1 MLICYVAAVCSGHC
15 GIVRQPFPPAEIVSR
30 QPTATASPRE
40 NSPFRHAKFMIGAT
54 EVAQLHVPVGLEVAF
69 AGRSN
74 SGKSS
79 AINAITSRDRLAFVS
94 KTPGRTQQI
103 NVFRVGESDR
113 FLVDLPGYGY
123 AKVAKTQRKHWDRV
137 LSSYLQYRPTL
148 VGLVL
153 IMDARH
159 PLTELDWQMLEWFAV
174 SGRPVHVLLT
184 KSDKLGKTERRNT
197 LDAVNRELGGA
208 PIPVSVQ
215 LFSSVDG
222 TGLADAQDLLARW
235 LGMQEPVTE

>member
-1 MLICYVAAVCSGHC
+1 MLICHLAEPCNGRLALITGHFAHSEN
-15 GIVRQPFPPAEIVSR
+15 VTR
-30 QPTATASPRE
+30 QPTTTASPRE
-40 NSPFRHAKFMIGAT
+40 NSPFRHAQFMIGAT
-54 EVAQLHVPVGLEVAF
+54 EVEQLQVPVGIEVAF

-74 SGKSS
+74 AGKSS
-79 AINAITSRDRLAFVS
+79 AINAITGRDRLAFVS

-103 NVFRVGESDR
+103 NVFRVGEADC

-148 VGLVL
+148 AGLVL
-153 IMDARH
+153 IMDVRH
-159 PLTELDWQMLEWFAV
+159 PLTEIDWQMLEWFAV
-174 SGRPVHVLLT
+174 SGRPVHILLT
-184 KSDKLGKTERRNT
+184 KSDKLGTTERRRI
-197 LDAVNRELGGA
+197 LEAVNGELGGA

-222 TGLADAQDLLARW
+222 TGLTEAQALLLRW
-235 LGMQEPVTE
+235 LGMMEPVAE